1 MSVNP
6 VNENPEIG
14 YADEALE
21 GRIRNLEWDVYEDVP
36 GDSLF
41 GRLRVLERNAE
52 SQDRDIKTLHI
63 AFYVLLALYIG
74 LVLAWVLVP

>member
-1 MSVNP
+1 MSVNTA
-6 VNENPEIG
+6 NENPEIG

-52 SQDRDIKTLHI
+52 SRDRDIKTLSI

-74 LVLAWVLVP
+74 LVLAWILVP